1 MKTFTDVIIIGGG
14 AAGLMCAFN
23 AAERGLSV
31 MVVEQA
37 KKVGRKI
44 LMSGGGKCNFTNME
58 ITANKYL
65 SQNPHF
71 AKSAL
76 ARYTQWD
83 FISLVSERGIDWEER
98 ELGKLFCQQSSK
110 DIVDL
115 LLHHCQRTGV
125 DIRCQTKVKR
135 VQSIPDGFAVH
146 LHDLPEIYAKQV
158 VVASGGLS
166 IPSMGAS
173 GIGYQ
178 IAEQANHSII
188 PTRAALVPLTW
199 QGCEK
204 QSFAEL
210 SGIATP
216 ISATSE
222 SGQSFSEPAL
232 ITHRGLS
239 GPSILQISNY
249 WQPGEALTVDWLPSE
264 DLASLIDR
272 WRQTQAST
280 QVQTLLAEFFPK
292 RLARHLA
299 DIVGCADQRIGDLSK
314 QQLEQ
319 LAALNHWRWQPS
331 GSEGYKT
338 AEVTLGGVNTN
349 EVSSKTFESK
359 HQPGLYFIGEVL
371 DVTGWLGGYNFQW
384 AWASGW
390 CCAQALVRHED

>member
-1 MKTFTDVIIIGGG
+1 MKTFTDVVIIGGG
-14 AAGLMCAFN
+14 AAGLMCAYQ

-31 MVVEQA
+31 VVIEQA

-58 ITANKYL
+58 IAPNKYL

-71 AKSAL
+71 CKSAL

-83 FISLVSERGIDWEER
+83 FISLVSEQGIEWEER
-98 ELGKLFCQQSSK
+98 ELGKLFCCHSSK

-115 LLHHCQRTGV
+115 LLHHCRRTSV
-125 DIRCQTKVKR
+125 DIRCQHKVKR
-135 VQSIPDGFAVH
+135 VQTIDNGFTIHLDG
-146 LHDLPEIYAKQV
+146 LPELYAKQV

-178 IAEQANHSII
+178 IAEQHGHSII

-199 QGCEK
+199 QNSEK
-204 QSFAEL
+204 PLFSEL

-216 ISATSE
+216 MTATSE
-222 SGQSFSEPAL
+222 NQQSFSEPVL

-239 GPSILQISNY
+239 GPAILQISSY
-249 WQPGEALTVDWLPSE
+249 WQPGEALKLDWLPSE
-264 DLASLIDR
+264 DVAALVEQ
-272 WRQTQAST
+272 WRQSHPAT
-280 QVQTLLAEFFPK
+280 QVSTLLAEYFPK
-292 RLARHLA
+292 RLARLLC
-299 DIVGCADQRIGDLSK
+299 DLTGCGDSRVGDLNK
-314 QQLEQ
+314 AQ
-319 LAALNHWRWQPS
+319 LAKLALLNNWPWQPN

-338 AEVTLGGVNTN
+338 AEVTLGGVNTD

-359 HQPGLYFIGEVL
+359 KQPGLYFIGEVL

-384 AWASGW
+384 AWASAW
-390 CCAQALVRHED
+390 CCAQALKS